1 MATNRMKEKIDA
13 RTTMPMAAIARTTV
27 VDRFGTR
34 GPRGA
39 GPGVGSMDS
48 ALDGFPA
55 LRAELHVPGH
65 VVTVW
70 ALPGLRRAAFP
81 TELESRR
88 DGLAALDARLA
99 PRGHGRV
106 GSAVPAEFR
115 RRRVHRAALR
125 AGTHLLLRR
134 LGAHSGPLRAPRA
147 APSQFGD
154 PPDAPTGPA

>member
-70 ALPGLRRAAFP
+70 ALPSLRRAAFP

-106 GSAVPAEFR
+106 GSAVPTELR

-134 LGAHSGPLRAPRA
+134 PGGHAGHPRAPPGGHPRSS
-147 APSQFGD
+147 AP
-154 PPDAPTGPA
+154 PHARTG

>member
-1 MATNRMKEKIDA
+1 MKAKIDA
-13 RTTMPMAAIARTTV
+13 RTTMPMAAIARRTV

-70 ALPGLRRAAFP
+70 ALPSLRRAAFP

-106 GSAVPAEFR
+106 GSAVPTELR

-125 AGTHLLLRR
+125 SGSRR
-134 LGAHSGPLRAPRA
+134 SRRPSGRSPSSCPR
-147 APSQFGD
+147 SR
-154 PPDAPTGPA
+154 

>member
-1 MATNRMKEKIDA
+1 MKAKIEA
-13 RTTMPMAAIARTTV
+13 RTTMPMAAIARRTV

-81 TELESRR
+81 ADLKPRR
-88 DGLAALDARLA
+88 DRLPPLVARLA
-99 PRGHGRV
+99 PPAAGHV
-106 GSAVPAEFR
+106 G
-115 RRRVHRAALR
+115 
-125 AGTHLLLRR
+125 
-134 LGAHSGPLRAPRA
+134 
-147 APSQFGD
+147 
-154 PPDAPTGPA
+154 